1 MVFAPPPVYNDP
13 YGEFITAF
21 KPLNEPGFF
30 PVHSGRIPS
39 EGPLQQARARVVIYG
54 TDWGTSNYADEC
66 RKHAAAGRECD
77 CQLSLRPASA
87 GRRPSQTERNLFDAL
102 QRAEVDPATVVL
114 TNAVLGLGPNQTGNE
129 RVFMKH
135 PEYLRICGAYHG
147 QWLERQ
153 QPRVALLMGAAHL
166 ETYGYSIWAGIWP
179 ELFGLGGVWCGL
191 QLRDAYSTGRTIAR
205 AASGLLVQLTY
216 HPSSGPHWWKVL
228 QQTVEGLASGR

>member
-1 MVFAPPPVYNDP
+1 MASSLLPSTLERAGV
-13 YGEFITAF
+13 
-21 KPLNEPGFF
+21 L
-30 PVHSGRIPS
+30 SGPQRSDSS

-153 QPRVALLMGAAHL
+153 QPAWRCSWERHTWKPMGTA
-166 ETYGYSIWAGIWP
+166 YGAGIWP

-191 QLRDAYSTGRTIAR
+191 QLRDAYSTGRTVAR